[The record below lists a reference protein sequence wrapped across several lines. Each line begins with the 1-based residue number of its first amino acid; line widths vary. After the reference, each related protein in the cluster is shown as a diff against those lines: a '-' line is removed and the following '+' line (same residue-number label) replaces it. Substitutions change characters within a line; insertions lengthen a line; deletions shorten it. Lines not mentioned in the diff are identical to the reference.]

1 MEETHENRA
10 VERLGAHEHLDRV
23 LYVTTPKGWL
33 ALCALVVMLAAV
45 VAWAVLGEVST
56 YVEARGIIL
65 SRGGAIVDATSP
77 ADARLSRILPGVG
90 AAVSEGEPVA
100 EIFDAGTLE
109 RHSGAIA
116 LAEEW
121 AQTLKARKAEAREE
135 NAIIARNVARRRAR
149 LEELERT
156 GRELVETIHQ
166 RLEEDRALLA
176 RGVANRTTVE
186 NGEQALDL
194 ARRNLIDTMRRRDEM
209 EAGDLRRKY
218 EINARITQAKTE
230 HIEAARQVSELEAL
244 LDTWRIRAPVSGRVT
259 EIKAQVGATL
269 EPGDPILSIET
280 GEEDIDILFY
290 AAPADG
296 KRIKAGM
303 PVLVSPAT
311 VKREEFGSML
321 GKVESRSEFPMSLEG
336 MVAALRNARLAETF
350 SGAGPPYPGRVTL
363 TPDPST
369 TSGFAWTSPR
379 AADLEVTPGTLAE
392 IEIRVSSQS
401 PVSLLAPWLKEKFD
415 F

>member
-156 GRELVETIHQ
+156 GRELVETIHNAW
-166 RLEEDRALLA
+166 RGPGFAGA
-176 RGVANRTTVE
+176 RWPPDYG
-186 NGEQALDL
+186 
-194 ARRNLIDTMRRRDEM
+194 
-209 EAGDLRRKY
+209 
-218 EINARITQAKTE
+218 
-230 HIEAARQVSELEAL
+230 
-244 LDTWRIRAPVSGRVT
+244 
-259 EIKAQVGATL
+259 
-269 EPGDPILSIET
+269 
-280 GEEDIDILFY
+280 
-290 AAPADG
+290 G
-296 KRIKAGM
+296 KR
-303 PVLVSPAT
+303 
-311 VKREEFGSML
+311 R
-321 GKVESRSEFPMSLEG
+321 
-336 MVAALRNARLAETF
+336 
-350 SGAGPPYPGRVTL
+350 AGPGPCP
-363 TPDPST
+363 
-369 TSGFAWTSPR
+369 A
-379 AADLEVTPGTLAE
+379 
-392 IEIRVSSQS
+392 Q
-401 PVSLLAPWLKEKFD
+401 FD
-415 F
+415 